1 MHDEPIFRIRF
12 HGRGGQGIKTA
23 SRILGS
29 AFFQEGFEVQ
39 DAPLYGAERRGA
51 PIFAYVRAAHRAIN
65 ERGVITHPDLVVV
78 ADDTLMSVPAAGVL
92 KGLGPDSV
100 LLIHSREPVDVWRG
114 RIRVEGPILIL
125 PAVSRAVDEGVALW
139 HIGAV
144 CAGAA
149 ARLVGSV
156 SRGSLEAAI
165 RSELEQQG
173 EAVVATNLAGALKAF
188 DLMEPH
194 AGCVQP
200 TSVAAPDGW
209 ERPAWLAV
217 PFDEARVSAP
227 AVHEGATSVE
237 VRTGL
242 WRTLRPVIDY
252 DRCNRC
258 AWICSTY
265 CPDSAISVDEQGY
278 PRIDLDHCKGCMIC
292 VAQCPAHAIE
302 SVAEHAAQVEGQEE
316 ADA

>member
-1 MHDEPIFRIRF
+1 MRNDVIYRIRF

-29 AFFQEGFEVQ
+29 AFFSEGFEVQ

-51 PIFAYVRAAHRAIN
+51 PIFAYVRAARRTIN
-65 ERGVITHPDLVVV
+65 ERGVITRPNLVVV
-78 ADDTLMSVPAAGVL
+78 VDDTLVAVPAAGVL
-92 KGLGPDSV
+92 KGCGADTV
-100 LLIHSREPVDVWRG
+100 LLVHSHESAEVWQR
-114 RIRVEGPILIL
+114 RTQAKGPILTL
-125 PAVSRAVDEGVALW
+125 PAIGTERGEGATLA

-149 ARLVGSV
+149 ARLLGVIA
-156 SRGSLEAAI
+156 RESLEAAI
-165 RSELEQQG
+165 CSELGGQG
-173 EAVVATNLAGALKAF
+173 EAAVATNLAGALKAF
-188 DLMEPH
+188 DLMEGH
-194 AGCVQP
+194 AGCV
-200 TSVAAPDGW
+200 
-209 ERPAWLAV
+209 RPAQGEAPYEWVRPDWLPV
-217 PFDEARVSAP
+217 PFEEACISAP
-227 AVHEGATSVE
+227 AVHAGATSVE

-265 CPDSAISVDEQGY
+265 CPDSAIRIDEQGY
-278 PRIDLDHCKGCMIC
+278 PQIDLDHCKGCMIC

-302 SVAEHAAQVEGQEE
+302 AVAEHAAQLDERAE
-316 ADA
+316 AQP